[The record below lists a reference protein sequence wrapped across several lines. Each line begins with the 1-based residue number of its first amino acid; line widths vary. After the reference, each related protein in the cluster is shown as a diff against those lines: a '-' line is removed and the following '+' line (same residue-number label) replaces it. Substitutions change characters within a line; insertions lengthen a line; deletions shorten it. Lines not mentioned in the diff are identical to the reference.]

1 MTVGIDSVT
10 SILVKERHSQNSC
23 PDSTSAALIRYV
35 THQVDPHLFD
45 RLTVVVRTTSGAL
58 RWNSRLT
65 VSCSSAAV
73 LDAEAAS

>member
-1 MTVGIDSVT
+1 MDKLRKESVT
-10 SILVKERHSQNSC
+10 SMLVKACHSQN
-23 PDSTSAALIRYV
+23 STSAALIRYV

-45 RLTVVVRTTSGAL
+45 RLTVVVRTTGCGGAL